1 MKNSPLILFLFCVF
15 ISAAQPIPSEDE
27 KIRFLVT
34 FSKQAKITFGDD
46 DFTQIF
52 FFVVPESAKDPV
64 YIRIFDADAGGKNDE
79 STGAFNSKTKFSVYG
94 GKGAHSAKDSR
105 LNSPTGNYKAGI
117 ELGTKT
123 FAESTEYD
131 DKWFTFG
138 PFNPVEGELQ
148 PEFGGYVF
156 KIIVEGVEGDD
167 GNLYKMFLSK
177 NKDNN
182 VSIEGGN
189 SFSYEKTFRLE
200 DAENSVSH
208 IYPFI
213 GANVVAVQVNIF
225 DYDDE
230 GIIRTVTVA
239 KKGVVSKSNTDGT
252 WSKIDLEI
260 VGEEINT
267 SMDIQF
273 IKKKKIRNNNVVVYI
288 TNQYKELMPFF
299 TIPIGGV
306 PKYKYKI
313 GVKQG
318 K

>member
-1 MKNSPLILFLFCVF
+1 MKSKLLLFYLVWAFC
-15 ISAAQPIPSEDE
+15 SSAQPVPSEDE
-27 KIRFLVT
+27 KIRYLVT

-46 DFTQIF
+46 DFVQVF
-52 FFVVPESAKDPV
+52 FFVVPENSKDPV
-64 YIRIFDADAGGKNDE
+64 YIRVFDPDVGGKNDE
-79 STGAFNSKTKFSVYG
+79 NRGGFNSQTSFSVYG
-94 GKGAHSAKDSR
+94 GKGVHSDKDAK
-105 LNSPTGNYKAGI
+105 LNSPAGNYKAGI
-117 ELGTKT
+117 ELGSKT
-123 FAESTEYD
+123 FNADGAFD

-148 PEFGGYVF
+148 PDYGGYVF
-156 KIIVEGVEGDD
+156 KIIVEGLEGDD

-189 SFSYEKTFRLE
+189 SFSYEKTFRL
-200 DAENSVSH
+200 DDLENSIAH

-213 GANVVAVQVNIF
+213 AANVKTVQVNVF
-225 DYDDE
+225 DYDDD
-230 GIIRTVTVA
+230 GIIRMVTVA
-239 KKGVVSKSNTDGT
+239 KKGVIANSKTDGT
-252 WSKIDLEI
+252 WSTVDLN
-260 VGEEINT
+260 VVDEELNT

-273 IKKKKIRNNNVVVYI
+273 IKKKKIKNNNVVVYI
-288 TNQYKELMPFF
+288 TNQYKELLPFF

-313 GVKQG
+313 GVKPG